1 MRRSQ
6 FEFRKI
12 TSARAKIGTDVS
24 QHIDQ
29 LKGHAVEFAE
39 SQHLILAQA
48 GEIPDMPETE
58 PRPKLTDTTGNQ
70 IRVFIQIDSGSE
82 RANFLRIIESLQ
94 IEHLAASDFAE
105 HDADVVTIGL
115 LDLVQPIKAIRQRF
129 EQSLFVLVHL

>member
-12 TSARAKIGTDVS
+12 TSARAKIGADVA

-29 LKGHAVEFAE
+29 LKGHAVALAE
-39 SQHLILAQA
+39 SQHLVLAQA

-58 PRPKLTDTTGNQ
+58 PRPKFTDTTGNQ
-70 IRVFIQIDSGSE
+70 IRVFIQIGSGAE
-82 RANFLRIIESLQ
+82 CANFLRIVESLQ
-94 IEHLAASDFAE
+94 IEHLAPRDFAE
-105 HDADVVTIGL
+105 HDANVVAIGM
-115 LDLVQPIKAIRQRF
+115 LDLVQPIKAIRQRL